1 MREEER
7 QVEWR
12 ETLDGILGKLKEL
25 KEENETLKEEVELW
39 KNRCEKLGE

>member
-7 QVEWR
+7 QVEWW

-25 KEENETLKEEVELW
+25 KRRT
-39 KNRCEKLGE
+39 KL